1 MTDTPEPEPPD
12 PSTLAMFTLPYLN
25 PGGAAARTAPP
36 SPSPDLTI
44 CEDMP

>member
-25 PGGAAARTAPP
+25 PGGAAAG
-36 SPSPDLTI
+36 PDVGPAI
-44 CEDMP
+44 PQP